1 MKNRLKGVT
10 LLETVIY
17 LGLFSLVIVMVL
29 SFMLSTTE
37 STTRTMRK
45 SILHQSMEFVIG
57 HIDDTLSKS
66 NLISTTNSVFDD
78 TNGILEINISGE
90 AKQYTLVD
98 SRIYYDGVPITPT
111 SVVVENFELHP
122 STNGNGDV
130 IGITVIST
138 LRSVKDNS
146 LTENINLLFTLR

>member
-17 LGLFSLVIVMVL
+17 IGLFSLVIVMVL

-37 STTRTMRK
+37 STTRTMRR
-45 SILHQSMEFVIG
+45 SILYQSMEFVIG

-98 SRIYYDGVPITPT
+98 SRIYYDGVPITST